1 MLPIIQQGLWE
12 FKQKHK
18 QAPLYPAPVVVRKER
33 LGVLH
38 DHAAEQDQREQVRN
52 GHQAVADIRRVPEQL
67 DADERTGRRD
77 EHVQNPVDLHPAG
90 TEQEGKGGFAVGIP
104 AQHGGEAEQD
114 QRDRND
120 DLSDTAQ
127 ILAEGGRCQ
136 HRAVCDAAVPVIQ
149 MSEYQDN
156 KKTKDSDHSKR
167 KSLMLGSIADL
178 KLNTKKELNEDKTT
192 ITNKKMRAR
201 KSVMVNPLIGLSSF
215 VKLKGQLTDI
225 SELIVQQEPDIS
237 EAICGCQ
244 QPNNYHIYTR
254 ERNGSLS
261 YIYKLREFSG
271 DCNRIF
277 CPVNCREFTMKMKLM
292 NEHSNKYDTNFNN
305 SLMTMKRDWRIPC
318 LCCLRP
324 EIVIDLKKEKIR
336 VGKVEQSFAFCDPCF
351 TVYNENDEK
360 IYYIEADCCQC
371 GFICRNYSLGK
382 TEDCQFLIYNWNN
395 RDKAIGYIMKKTES
409 VYSLADNYLV
419 YFPSKIQPE
428 DKFLLSIVAV
438 MIDYQYYEKNNQVV
452 K

>member
-1 MLPIIQQGLWE
+1 MNEIKKEEKSI
-12 FKQKHK
+12 KIDIKK
-18 QAPLYPAPVVVRKER
+18 RRKSMMNK
-33 LGVLH
+33 
-38 DHAAEQDQREQVRN
+38 RN
-52 GHQAVADIRRVPEQL
+52 
-67 DADERTGRRD
+67 
-77 EHVQNPVDLHPAG
+77 
-90 TEQEGKGGFAVGIP
+90 
-104 AQHGGEAEQD
+104 
-114 QRDRND
+114 
-120 DLSDTAQ
+120 S
-127 ILAEGGRCQ
+127 
-136 HRAVCDAAVPVIQ
+136 IQ

-215 VKLKGQLTDI
+215 VKLKGQLTNI

-382 TEDCQFLIYNWNN
+382 TEDCQFLIYNWNY